1 MNGNHQKDIGP
12 ITMTTGR
19 PTRSLIRCEDFGFGK
34 SKADDF
40 TRIYWKVR
48 YIAGGILDRDVVQSR
63 TKCRE
68 VEEHEHQLGLI
79 HPLSCY

>member
-1 MNGNHQKDIGP
+1 MNNSLSNLSDSEIEGGVDGSHQQDIGP

-34 SKADDF
+34 SQADDF

-48 YIAGGILDRDVVQSR
+48 
-63 TKCRE
+63 
-68 VEEHEHQLGLI
+68 
-79 HPLSCY
+79 